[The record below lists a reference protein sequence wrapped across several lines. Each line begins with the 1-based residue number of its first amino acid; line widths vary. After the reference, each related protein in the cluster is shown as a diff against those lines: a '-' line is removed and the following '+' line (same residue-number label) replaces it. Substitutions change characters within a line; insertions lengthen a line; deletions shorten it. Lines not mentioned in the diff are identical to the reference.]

1 MQIEERSEAQQG
13 IRTSY
18 WNGLEDGNSYLHCLH
33 LRRPRRVL
41 KERDGEWKKGKHEKE
56 EKKWSE

>member
-18 WNGLEDGNSYLHCLH
+18 WNGLEDGNSYLHYLY
-33 LRRPRRVL
+33 LTRPWRGL
-41 KERDGEWKKGKHEKE
+41 KERDGEWKEWKH
-56 EKKWSE
+56 